1 MEASQTEI
9 LLAKYVAPALLSPI
23 GKSIIAAVYI
33 IWSILS
39 AYAWTKVEVDFNM
52 DTYLVHDDE
61 LLVASYSEAK

>member
-1 MEASQTEI
+1 MAASQTEI
-9 LLAKYVAPALLSPI
+9 FLANYVAPALLSPI
-23 GKSIIAAVYI
+23 GKSIIAFVYV

-61 LLVASYSEAK
+61 LLVASYSDAK